1 MDAQRLIKPALGLSD
16 WEKLHREI
24 VKEENCNTSCFLLR
38 ILFKTFTIFANHENN
53 LHFKG

>member
-24 VKEENCNTSCFLLR
+24 VKEENCNTSRFLLR
-38 ILFKTFTIFANHENN
+38 ILFKTFMIFANDENN